1 MEIKK
6 ILVTGS
12 AGLIGTQ
19 IVKDLLDNHK
29 QVYSCYNKTKP
40 KLGIIT
46 HLDLT
51 KKDDIVNTMNRIKP
65 DVVIHLGAMT
75 DVELCETETELAKK
89 INTDA
94 TEILALESEKYNTF
108 FVYMSTDYVFDG
120 KVGMKKENDEPN
132 PINFYGKSK
141 LDGERVFK
149 KITTPNVIV
158 RTSTP
163 FGIHSKKISFPIWVK
178 KNLELEKEISVV
190 VDQYTSPS
198 YVPNISKMIIEI
210 IERKITGIIHLAGA
224 TKISRYDFAV
234 QISKIINVNKQFLKL
249 TKMNQMD
256 WKAQRPADSSLS
268 VSKANKIL
276 KNKPEKIEDSLKLL
290 FNQSYIALLCNQV

>member
-40 KLGIIT
+40 ELGIIT

-120 KVGMKKENDEPN
+120 KVGMKKENDKTN

-149 KITTPNVIV
+149 KITTPNIIV

-163 FGIHSKKISFPIWVK
+163 FGLHSKKISFPIWVK

-190 VDQYTSPS
+190 VNQYTSPS

-210 IERKITGIIHLAGA
+210 MERKITGIIHLAGA
-224 TKISRYDFAV
+224 TKISRYD
-234 QISKIINVNKQFLKL
+234 L
-249 TKMNQMD
+249 
-256 WKAQRPADSSLS
+256 SL
-268 VSKANKIL
+268 IH
-276 KNKPEKIEDSLKLL
+276 I
-290 FNQSYIALLCNQV
+290 

>member
-19 IVKDLLDNHK
+19 IVKDLLDNNK
-29 QVYSCYNKTKP
+29 EVYSCYNKSKP
-40 KLGIIT
+40 ELGIIT

-51 KKDDIVNTMNRIKP
+51 KKDDIVNTMSRIKP

-120 KVGMKKENDEPN
+120 KVGMKKENDKPN

-234 QISKIINVNKQFLKL
+234 QISKIINANKQFLKL
-249 TKMNQMD
+249 TKMDQMD
-256 WKAQRPADSSLS
+256 WKAQRPVDSSLS

-290 FNQSYIALLCNQV
+290 FNQ

>member
-1 MEIKK
+1 MDFKMEITK

-40 KLGIIT
+40 ELGIIT

-94 TEILALESEKYNTF
+94 TEILALESEKHNTF

-120 KVGMKKENDEPN
+120 KVGMKKENDKTN

-149 KITTPNVIV
+149 KITTPNIIV

-163 FGIHSKKISFPIWVK
+163 FGIHSKKMSFPIWVK

-190 VDQYTSPS
+190 VNQYTSPS

-210 IERKITGIIHLAGA
+210 MERKITGIIHLAGA

-249 TKMNQMD
+249 TKMDQMD

-290 FNQSYIALLCNQV
+290 FNQ

>member
-40 KLGIIT
+40 ELGIIT

-120 KVGMKKENDEPN
+120 KVGMKKENDKTN

-190 VDQYTSPS
+190 VNQYTSPS

-234 QISKIINVNKQFLKL
+234 QISKIINANKQFLKL
-249 TKMNQMD
+249 TKMDQMD

-276 KNKPEKIEDSLKLL
+276 KSKPEKIENSLKLL
-290 FNQSYIALLCNQV
+290 FNQ

>member
-1 MEIKK
+1 MGITK

-12 AGLIGTQ
+12 AGLVGTQ
-19 IVKDLLDNHK
+19 IVRDLVNNNI
-29 QVYSCYNKTKP
+29 QVYSCYNQTKP
-40 KLGIIT
+40 ELGIIT

-120 KVGMKKENDEPN
+120 KVGMKKENDKTN

-178 KNLELEKEISVV
+178 KNLELKKEISVV
-190 VDQYTSPS
+190 VNQYTSPS

-210 IERKITGIIHLAGA
+210 MERKITGIIHLAGA

-249 TKMNQMD
+249 TKMDQMD

-290 FNQSYIALLCNQV
+290 FNQ

>member
-1 MEIKK
+1 MEITK

-40 KLGIIT
+40 ELGIIT

-120 KVGMKKENDEPN
+120 KVGMKKENDKTN

-190 VDQYTSPS
+190 VNQYTSPS

-210 IERKITGIIHLAGA
+210 MERKITGIIHLAGA

-234 QISKIINVNKQFLKL
+234 QICKIINANKQFLKL
-249 TKMNQMD
+249 IKMEQMD

-290 FNQSYIALLCNQV
+290 FNQ

>member
-12 AGLIGTQ
+12 AGLIGIQ
-19 IVKDLLDNHK
+19 VVKDLLDNHK

-40 KLGIIT
+40 ELGIIT

-51 KKDDIVNTMNRIKP
+51 KKDDIVNTMNKIKP

-120 KVGMKKENDEPN
+120 KVGMKKENDKTN

-178 KNLELEKEISVV
+178 KNLELEKEISVI

-210 IERKITGIIHLAGA
+210 MERKITGIIHLAGA

-234 QISKIINVNKQFLKL
+234 QISKIINANKQFLKL
-249 TKMNQMD
+249 TKMDQMD

-290 FNQSYIALLCNQV
+290 FNQ

>member
-1 MEIKK
+1 MGITK

-12 AGLIGTQ
+12 AGLVGTQ
-19 IVKDLLDNHK
+19 IVKDLLDNQV
-29 QVYSCYNKTKP
+29 QVYSCYNQTKP
-40 KLGIIT
+40 ELGIIT

-120 KVGMKKENDEPN
+120 KVGMKKENDKTN

-178 KNLELEKEISVV
+178 KNLELKKEISVV
-190 VDQYTSPS
+190 VNQYTSPS

-210 IERKITGIIHLAGA
+210 MERKITGIIHLAGA

-249 TKMNQMD
+249 TKMDQMD

-290 FNQSYIALLCNQV
+290 FNQ

>member
-40 KLGIIT
+40 ELGIIT

-120 KVGMKKENDEPN
+120 KVGMKKENDKTN

-163 FGIHSKKISFPIWVK
+163 FGLHSKKISFPIWVK

-190 VDQYTSPS
+190 VNQYTSPS

-290 FNQSYIALLCNQV
+290 FNQ

>member
-40 KLGIIT
+40 ELGIIT

-94 TEILALESEKYNTF
+94 TEILALESEKHNTF

-120 KVGMKKENDEPN
+120 KVGMKKENDKTN

-190 VDQYTSPS
+190 VNQYTSPS

-210 IERKITGIIHLAGA
+210 MERKITGIIHLAGA

-234 QISKIINVNKQFLKL
+234 QICKIINANKQFLKL
-249 TKMNQMD
+249 IKMDQMD

-290 FNQSYIALLCNQV
+290 FNQ

>member
-12 AGLIGTQ
+12 AGLIGIQ
-19 IVKDLLDNHK
+19 VVKDLLDNHK

-94 TEILALESEKYNTF
+94 TKILALESEKYNTF

-120 KVGMKKENDEPN
+120 KVGMKTEEDEPN

-141 LDGERVFK
+141 LGGENVLK

-163 FGIHSKKISFPIWVK
+163 FGLHSKKISFPIWVK

-234 QISKIINVNKQFLKL
+234 QISKIINANKQFLKL
-249 TKMNQMD
+249 TKMDQMD
-256 WKAQRPADSSLS
+256 WKAQRPADSSLN

-276 KNKPEKIEDSLKLL
+276 KSKPEKIEDSLKLL
-290 FNQSYIALLCNQV
+290 FNQ

>member
-40 KLGIIT
+40 ELGIIT

-120 KVGMKKENDEPN
+120 KVGMKKENDKTN

-163 FGIHSKKISFPIWVK
+163 FGLHSKKISFPIWVK

-190 VDQYTSPS
+190 VNQYTSPS

-234 QISKIINVNKQFLKL
+234 QISKIINANKQFLKL
-249 TKMNQMD
+249 TKMDQMD
-256 WKAQRPADSSLS
+256 WKAQRPADSSLN

-290 FNQSYIALLCNQV
+290 FNQ

>member
-40 KLGIIT
+40 ELGIIT

-51 KKDDIVNTMNRIKP
+51 KKDDIVNTMNKIKT

-190 VDQYTSPS
+190 VDQYTSPT
-198 YVPNISKMIIEI
+198 YVPNISKMIVEI

-290 FNQSYIALLCNQV
+290 FNQ

>member
-1 MEIKK
+1 MDFKMGITK

-19 IVKDLLDNHK
+19 IVKDLLDNNI
-29 QVYSCYNKTKP
+29 QVYSCYNNTKP
-40 KLGIIT
+40 ELGIIT
-46 HLDLT
+46 HLDLL
-51 KKDDIVNTMNRIKP
+51 KKDDIVNIMNKINP

-75 DVELCETETELAKK
+75 DVELCEINKELAKK
-89 INTDA
+89 INTSA
-94 TEILALESEKYNTF
+94 TEILALESEKHNAF

-120 KVGMKKENDEPN
+120 KVGMKTEEDEPN

-141 LDGERVFK
+141 LGGENVLK

-163 FGIHSKKISFPIWVK
+163 FGIHSKKISFPFWIK
-178 KNLELEKEISVV
+178 KNLELKKEILVLA
-190 VDQYTSPS
+190 DQYTSPS

-224 TKISRYDFAV
+224 TKISRYDFALH
-234 QISKIINVNKQFLKL
+234 IAKMTNMNKKFLKL
-249 TKMNQMD
+249 AKMKQMS
-256 WKAQRPADSSLS
+256 WKAERPIDSSLD
-268 VSKANKIL
+268 VTKAKKIL
-276 KNKPEKIEDSLKLL
+276 KHKPEEIEKSLKLL
-290 FNQSYIALLCNQV
+290 FNELKN

>member
-40 KLGIIT
+40 ELGIIT

-149 KITTPNVIV
+149 KITTPNIIV

-190 VDQYTSPS
+190 VNQYTSPS

-290 FNQSYIALLCNQV
+290 FNQ

>member
-40 KLGIIT
+40 ELGIIT

-120 KVGMKKENDEPN
+120 KVGMKKENDKTN

-149 KITTPNVIV
+149 KITTPNIIV

-190 VDQYTSPS
+190 VNQYTSPS

-234 QISKIINVNKQFLKL
+234 QISKIINANKQFLKL
-249 TKMNQMD
+249 TKMDQMD

-276 KNKPEKIEDSLKLL
+276 KNKPEKIEDSLKSL
-290 FNQSYIALLCNQV
+290 FNQ

>member
-1 MEIKK
+1 MDFKMEIKK

-40 KLGIIT
+40 ELGIIT

-94 TEILALESEKYNTF
+94 TEILALESEKHNTF

-120 KVGMKKENDEPN
+120 KVGMKKENDKTN

-178 KNLELEKEISVV
+178 KNLELKKEISVV
-190 VDQYTSPS
+190 VNQYTSPS

-210 IERKITGIIHLAGA
+210 MERKITGIIHLAGA

-249 TKMNQMD
+249 TKMDQMD

-290 FNQSYIALLCNQV
+290 FNQ

>member
-1 MEIKK
+1 MDFKMEIKK

-40 KLGIIT
+40 ELGIIT

-120 KVGMKKENDEPN
+120 KVGMKKENDKTN

-190 VDQYTSPS
+190 VNQYTSPS

-210 IERKITGIIHLAGA
+210 MERKITGIIHLAGA

-234 QISKIINVNKQFLKL
+234 QISKIINANKQFLKL
-249 TKMNQMD
+249 IKMDQMD

-290 FNQSYIALLCNQV
+290 FNQ

>member
-12 AGLIGTQ
+12 AGLIGIQ
-19 IVKDLLDNHK
+19 VVKDLLDNHK

-40 KLGIIT
+40 ELGIIT

-75 DVELCETETELAKK
+75 DVELCERETELAKK

-190 VDQYTSPS
+190 VNQYTSPS

-234 QISKIINVNKQFLKL
+234 QISKIINANKQFLKL
-249 TKMNQMD
+249 TKMDQMD

-290 FNQSYIALLCNQV
+290 FNQ

>member
-40 KLGIIT
+40 ELGIIT

-51 KKDDIVNTMNRIKP
+51 KKDDIVNTMNKIKP

-149 KITTPNVIV
+149 KITTPNIIV

-190 VDQYTSPS
+190 VNQYTSPS

-210 IERKITGIIHLAGA
+210 MERKITGIIHLAGA

-234 QISKIINVNKQFLKL
+234 QISKIINANKQFLKL
-249 TKMNQMD
+249 IKMDQMD

-290 FNQSYIALLCNQV
+290 FNQ

>member
-40 KLGIIT
+40 ELGIIT

-120 KVGMKKENDEPN
+120 KVGMKKENDKTN

-163 FGIHSKKISFPIWVK
+163 FGLHSKKISFPIWVK

-190 VDQYTSPS
+190 VNQYTSPS

-210 IERKITGIIHLAGA
+210 MERKITGIIHLAGA

-234 QISKIINVNKQFLKL
+234 QISKIINANKQFLKL
-249 TKMNQMD
+249 IKMDQMD

-290 FNQSYIALLCNQV
+290 FNQ

>member
-1 MEIKK
+1 MGVKK

-19 IVKDLLDNHK
+19 IIKDLLDNHI

-40 KLGIIT
+40 ELGIIT

-94 TEILALESEKYNTF
+94 TEILALESEKHNTF

-120 KVGMKKENDEPN
+120 KVGMKKENDKTN

-149 KITTPNVIV
+149 KITTPNIIV

-163 FGIHSKKISFPIWVK
+163 FGIHSKKMSFPIWVK

-190 VDQYTSPS
+190 VNQYTSPS

-210 IERKITGIIHLAGA
+210 MERKITGIIHLAGA

-249 TKMNQMD
+249 TKMDQMD

-290 FNQSYIALLCNQV
+290 FNQ

>member
-1 MEIKK
+1 
-6 ILVTGS
+6 
-12 AGLIGTQ
+12 
-19 IVKDLLDNHK
+19 
-29 QVYSCYNKTKP
+29 
-40 KLGIIT
+40 
-46 HLDLT
+46 
-51 KKDDIVNTMNRIKP
+51 
-65 DVVIHLGAMT
+65 
-75 DVELCETETELAKK
+75 
-89 INTDA
+89 
-94 TEILALESEKYNTF
+94 
-108 FVYMSTDYVFDG
+108 MSTDYVFDG

-163 FGIHSKKISFPIWVK
+163 FGQHSKKISFPIWVK

-234 QISKIINVNKQFLKL
+234 QISKIINANKQFLKL
-249 TKMNQMD
+249 TKMDQMD

-276 KNKPEKIEDSLKLL
+276 KNKPEKIEDSLKSL
-290 FNQSYIALLCNQV
+290 FNQ

>member
-40 KLGIIT
+40 ELGIIT

-120 KVGMKKENDEPN
+120 KVGMKKENDKTN

-149 KITTPNVIV
+149 KITTPNIIV

-178 KNLELEKEISVV
+178 KNLELKKEISVV
-190 VDQYTSPS
+190 VNQYTSPS

-210 IERKITGIIHLAGA
+210 MERKITGIIHLAGA

-249 TKMNQMD
+249 TKMDQMD

-290 FNQSYIALLCNQV
+290 FNQ

>member
-40 KLGIIT
+40 ELGIIT

-120 KVGMKKENDEPN
+120 KVGMKKENDKTN

-163 FGIHSKKISFPIWVK
+163 FGLHSKKISFPIWVK

-190 VDQYTSPS
+190 VNQYTSPS

-249 TKMNQMD
+249 TKMDQMD
-256 WKAQRPADSSLS
+256 WKAQRPVDSSLS

-276 KNKPEKIEDSLKLL
+276 KNKPEKIEDSLKSL
-290 FNQSYIALLCNQV
+290 FNQ

>member
-1 MEIKK
+1 MDFKMEIKK

-40 KLGIIT
+40 ELGIIT

-120 KVGMKKENDEPN
+120 KVGMKKENDKTN

-163 FGIHSKKISFPIWVK
+163 FGIHSKKMSFPIWVK

-190 VDQYTSPS
+190 VNQYTSPS

-210 IERKITGIIHLAGA
+210 MERKITGIIHLAGA

-249 TKMNQMD
+249 TKMDQMD

-290 FNQSYIALLCNQV
+290 FNQ

>member
-1 MEIKK
+1 MEITK

-29 QVYSCYNKTKP
+29 HVYSCYNKTKP
-40 KLGIIT
+40 ELGIIT

-120 KVGMKKENDEPN
+120 KVGMKKENDKTN

-149 KITTPNVIV
+149 KITTPNIIV

-163 FGIHSKKISFPIWVK
+163 FGIHSKKMSFPIWVK

-190 VDQYTSPS
+190 VNQYTSPS

-210 IERKITGIIHLAGA
+210 MERKITGIIHLAGA

-249 TKMNQMD
+249 TKMDQMD

-290 FNQSYIALLCNQV
+290 FNQ

>member
-1 MEIKK
+1 MDFKMEIKK

-40 KLGIIT
+40 ELGIIT

-120 KVGMKKENDEPN
+120 KVGMKKENDKTN

-163 FGIHSKKISFPIWVK
+163 FGLHSKKISFPIWVK

-190 VDQYTSPS
+190 VNQYTSPS

-249 TKMNQMD
+249 TKMDQMD

-276 KNKPEKIEDSLKLL
+276 KNKPEKIEDSLKSL
-290 FNQSYIALLCNQV
+290 FNQ

>member
-40 KLGIIT
+40 ELGIIT

-94 TEILALESEKYNTF
+94 TEILALESEKHNTF

-120 KVGMKKENDEPN
+120 KVGMKKENDKTN

-149 KITTPNVIV
+149 KITTPNIIV

-163 FGIHSKKISFPIWVK
+163 FGIHSKKMSFPIWVK

-190 VDQYTSPS
+190 VNQYTSPS

-210 IERKITGIIHLAGA
+210 MERKITGIIHLAGA

-249 TKMNQMD
+249 TKMDQMD

-290 FNQSYIALLCNQV
+290 FNQ

>member
-12 AGLIGTQ
+12 AGLIGIQ
-19 IVKDLLDNHK
+19 VVKDLLDNHK

-40 KLGIIT
+40 ELGIIT

-120 KVGMKKENDEPN
+120 KVGMKKENDKTN

-234 QISKIINVNKQFLKL
+234 QISKIINANKQFLKL
-249 TKMNQMD
+249 TKMDQMD
-256 WKAQRPADSSLS
+256 WKAPRPADSSLS

-290 FNQSYIALLCNQV
+290 FNQ